1 MKSRGNQNTSGM
13 SVMLTLRSVKKGY
26 VLDTHR
32 SRPPSETLTLARK
45 AAPLAGI
52 TRVAEITGLDR
63 LGIPV
68 FTSMRPKAGEGAVT
82 VYNGKGFTA
91 EEAEVSAIMEGV
103 ERFSAEKGSHPSVQ
117 GSFSELSS
125 SQHVLDPRRIILPG
139 LRQYSATERL
149 EWVRGTSLFRRG
161 EVLVP
166 AESVFH
172 PYERDNQ
179 LFRTNTNGL
188 AVGNVVEEAVFHGL
202 MEVIER
208 DAWSLFEVNASGAR
222 ELHLDDCAAQSD
234 TVKEVIERLESASVE
249 PHLKDI
255 TSDVGITTI
264 AAAIDDEATRDAAL
278 LSLGVGT
285 HLVPEIAVLRAL
297 TEAVQS
303 RLTTIH
309 GTRED
314 TFKAEYV
321 RRIGYDRMKRINRK
335 WFSPSSESVRFRD
348 LPFHESDDFLDDIKY
363 SLSRLRKARLGEAI
377 AVDLTRGGTGIPAVR
392 VIVPGLEVYALD
404 KERGGQRLRAAMAGL
419 AGGSP
424 S

>member
-1 MKSRGNQNTSGM
+1 
-13 SVMLTLRSVKKGY
+13 MLVLRSVKKGY
-26 VLDTHR
+26 LLDTHR
-32 SRPPSETLTLARK
+32 IRPPAETLCVARK

-68 FTSMRPKAGEGAVT
+68 FTSVRPKAAEGGVT

-103 ERFSAEKGSHPSVQ
+103 ERFSAEKGGHATVY
-117 GSFSELSS
+117 GALTDLRGKRN
-125 SQHVLDPRRIILPG
+125 VLDPQRIILPG
-139 LRQYSATERL
+139 VRQYADGERL
-149 EWVRGTSLFRRG
+149 EWVRSMSLFSHD

-172 PYERDNQ
+172 PYERENQ

-188 AVGNVVEEAVFHGL
+188 AVGNVMEEAVFHGL

-208 DAWSLFEVNASGAR
+208 DAWSIFEVDASAAR
-222 ELHLDDCAAQSD
+222 NLDLADCAARSRPVGD
-234 TVKEVIERLESASVE
+234 VIKKLQSASVE

-255 TSDVGITTI
+255 TSDVGITTV
-264 AAAIDDEATRDAAL
+264 AAAIDDEASRDAAL

-335 WFSPSSESVRFRD
+335 WFSPSPENVRFAI
-348 LPFHESDDFLDDIKY
+348 LPVHKSDDFLDDIEFT
-363 SLSRLRKARLGEAI
+363 LSCLKKAGLAEALAI
-377 AVDLTRGGTGIPAVR
+377 DLTRKGTGIPAVR

-404 KERGGQRLRAAMAGL
+404 KERGGKRLKAAMARTARGD
-419 AGGSP
+419 SK
-424 S
+424 

>member
-1 MKSRGNQNTSGM
+1 M
-13 SVMLTLRSVKKGY
+13 
-26 VLDTHR
+26 
-32 SRPPSETLTLARK
+32 
-45 AAPLAGI
+45 AGI
-52 TRVAEITGLDR
+52 TRVADITGLDR

-68 FTSMRPKAGEGAVT
+68 FTSMRPKAAEGGVT

-103 ERFSAEKGSHPSVQ
+103 ERFSAEKKDYPTVCGSLADL
-117 GSFSELSS
+117 GRERA
-125 SQHVLDPRRIILPG
+125 VLDPSRVILPG
-139 LRQYSATERL
+139 VRQYSSNERL
-149 EWVRGTSLFRRG
+149 EWVLGTSLFGHG
-161 EVLVP
+161 EMLVP

-188 AVGNVVEEAVFHGL
+188 AVGNVLEEAVFHGL
-202 MEVIER
+202 MEVVER
-208 DAWSLFEVNASGAR
+208 DAWSLFEVDASAAR
-222 ELHLDDCAAQSD
+222 GLDPEDCSSQNGPVRD
-234 TVKEVIERLESASVE
+234 VIGKLRSASVE

-255 TSDVGITTI
+255 TSDVGVVTI
-264 AAAIDDEATRDAAL
+264 AAAIDDEASQDPAL
-278 LSLGVGT
+278 LSLGVGA

-314 TFKAEYV
+314 TFKAEYA
-321 RRIGYDRMKRINRK
+321 RRVGYDRMKRINRK
-335 WFSPSSESVRFRD
+335 WFSPSPKSVRFAD
-348 LPFHESDDFLDDIKY
+348 LPEHRSDDFLDDIGFT
-363 SLSRLRKARLGEAI
+363 LSRLKKAGLDEAL

-404 KERGGQRLRAAMAGL
+404 KERGGRRLRAAIAK
-419 AGGSP
+419 ASGGSRP
-424 S
+424 

>member
-1 MKSRGNQNTSGM
+1 MLVLKSM
-13 SVMLTLRSVKKGY
+13 KKGY
-26 VLDTHR
+26 LLDTHR
-32 SRPPSETLTLARK
+32 IRPPSETLKTARK

-63 LGIPV
+63 VGIPV
-68 FTSMRPKAGEGAVT
+68 FTSMRPKAAEGGVT

-103 ERFSAEKGSHPSVQ
+103 ERFSAEKGSQ
-117 GSFSELSS
+117 ATINGAFSDLKRK
-125 SQHVLDPRRIILPG
+125 QAVIDPRRIILPG
-139 LRQYSATERL
+139 VRQYTDGEKL
-149 EWVRGTSLFRRG
+149 EWVRGTSLFNHD

-172 PYERDNQ
+172 PYARDNQ

-188 AVGNVVEEAVFHGL
+188 AVGNVMEEAVFHGL

-208 DAWSLFEVNASGAR
+208 DAWSLFEVDASAAKNLDLADCVASSRSVG
-222 ELHLDDCAAQSD
+222 ELIRKLQS
-234 TVKEVIERLESASVE
+234 AFVE

-264 AAAIDDEATRDAAL
+264 VAAIDDAATRDAAL

-285 HLVPEIAVLRAL
+285 HLDPEIAVLRAL

-335 WFSPSSESVRFRD
+335 WFSPSAESVRFAD
-348 LPFHESDDFLDDIKY
+348 LPVHKSDDFLNDIKFT
-363 SLSRLRKARLGEAI
+363 LLHLKKAGLDEALAI
-377 AVDLTRGGTGIPAVR
+377 DLTRESTGIPAVR

-404 KERGGQRLRAAMAGL
+404 KERGGQRLKAAMARTTRSV
-419 AGGSP
+419 SP
-424 S
+424 

>member
-1 MKSRGNQNTSGM
+1 
-13 SVMLTLRSVKKGY
+13 MLTLRSVKKRY
-26 VLDTHR
+26 ILDTHR
-32 SRPPSETLTLARK
+32 VRPPVETLVMARQ
-45 AAPLAGI
+45 AAPMAGI
-52 TRVAEITGLDR
+52 TRIAEITGLDR

-68 FTSMRPKAGEGAVT
+68 FTSMRPKAAEGAIT

-103 ERFSAEKGSHPSVQ
+103 ERYSAEKGNHVTIF
-117 GSFSELSS
+117 GSLAELSGK
-125 SQHVLDPRRIILPG
+125 HLLLDPRRIILPG
-139 LRQYSATERL
+139 AKQYSTSERL
-149 EWVRGTSLFRRG
+149 EWVQGSSLISG
-161 EVLVP
+161 EDILVP

-188 AVGNVVEEAVFHGL
+188 AVGNAMEEAVFHGL

-208 DAWSLFEVNASGAR
+208 DAWSLFEVDASGAR
-222 ELHLDDCAAQSD
+222 DLELEDCIAQSRPIS
-234 TVKEVIERLESASVE
+234 EIIGRLRSASVE

-255 TSDVGITTI
+255 TSDTEVTTI
-264 AAAIDDEATRDAAL
+264 AAAIDDAATRDAAL

-314 TFKAEYV
+314 TFKAEYT

-335 WFSPSSESVRFRD
+335 WFTPSSRSVKFND
-348 LPFHESDDFLDDIKY
+348 LPTFESDDFIDDIGHT
-363 SLSRLRKARLGEAI
+363 LSCLRGANLDEAI
-377 AVDLTRGGTGIPAVR
+377 AVDLTRSNTGIPAVR
-392 VIVPGLEVYALD
+392 IIVPGLEVYALD
-404 KERGGQRLRAAMAGL
+404 KERGGQRVKAARARMAGGTL
-419 AGGSP
+419 G
-424 S
+424 

>member
-1 MKSRGNQNTSGM
+1 MLVLKS
-13 SVMLTLRSVKKGY
+13 LKKGY
-26 VLDTHR
+26 LLDTHR
-32 SRPPSETLTLARK
+32 IRPPVETLSVARK
-45 AAPLAGI
+45 AAPMAGI

-68 FTSMRPKAGEGAVT
+68 FTSVRPKAAEGGVT

-103 ERFSAEKGSHPSVQ
+103 ERFSAERGGHVTIF
-117 GSFSELSS
+117 GAMADLAGELPL
-125 SQHVLDPRRIILPG
+125 VDPRRLILPG
-139 LRQYSATERL
+139 VRQYHQGERL
-149 EWVRGTSLFRRG
+149 EWVAGTSLFRRG
-161 EVLVP
+161 EVLLP

-172 PYERDNQ
+172 PYERENQ

-188 AVGNVVEEAVFHGL
+188 AAGNAIEEAVFHAL

-208 DAWSLFEVNASGAR
+208 DAWSLFEVDSSRAR
-222 ELHLDDCAAQSD
+222 NLALSDCAARSGLVSD
-234 TVKEVIERLESASVE
+234 LITRLKSASVE

-264 AAAIDDEATRDAAL
+264 AAAIDDESTKDAAL

-335 WFSPSSESVRFRD
+335 WFSPSAEDARFED
-348 LPFHESDDFLDDIKY
+348 LPTHNNDDFLDDINFT
-363 SLSRLRKARLGEAI
+363 LSRLKTVGLGEAI
-377 AVDLTRGGTGIPAVR
+377 AIDLTRENTGIPAVR
-392 VIVPGLEVYALD
+392 VVVPGLEVFALD
-404 KERGGQRLRAAMAGL
+404 KERGGKRLKAAMARIS
-419 AGGSP
+419 GGHP

>member
-1 MKSRGNQNTSGM
+1 M
-13 SVMLTLRSVKKGY
+13 TLRSMKKGY
-26 VLDTHR
+26 LLDTHR
-32 SRPPSETLTLARK
+32 ICPPTETLSLARR
-45 AAPLAGI
+45 AAPMAGI

-68 FTSMRPKAGEGAVT
+68 FTSMRPKAAEGAVT

-103 ERFSAEKGSHPSVQ
+103 ERFSAEKGSHASLHGTLV
-117 GSFSELSS
+117 ELSDG
-125 SQHVLDPRRIILPG
+125 HVVLDPRRIILPG
-139 LRQYSATERL
+139 ARHYSTSDRL
-149 EWVRGTSLFRRG
+149 EWVRGSSLFSG
-161 EVLVP
+161 EEILVP

-172 PYERDNQ
+172 PYERENQ

-188 AVGNVVEEAVFHGL
+188 AVGNVMEEAVFHGL

-208 DAWSLFEVNASGAR
+208 DAWSLFEVNASQAR
-222 ELHLDDCAAQSD
+222 DLGLEDCMARSD
-234 TVKEVIERLESASVE
+234 PVREVIKRLESASVE

-255 TSDVGITTI
+255 TSDVGVTTI
-264 AAAIDDEATRDAAL
+264 AAAIDDEATQDAAL

-314 TFKAEYV
+314 TFKAEYT
-321 RRIGYDRMKRINRK
+321 RRIGYERMKRINRK
-335 WFSPSSESVRFRD
+335 WFSSSAKSVKFAD
-348 LPFHESDDFLDDIKY
+348 LSSHQSDDFLDDIGY
-363 SLSRLRKARLGEAI
+363 TLSCLRKAGLDEAI
-377 AVDLTRGGTGIPAVR
+377 AVDLTRSGTGIPAVR

-404 KERGGQRLRAAMAGL
+404 KERGGRRLRAAMARM
-419 AGGSP
+419 AGGEP
-424 S
+424 V

>member
-1 MKSRGNQNTSGM
+1 M
-13 SVMLTLRSVKKGY
+13 KKGY
-26 VLDTHR
+26 LLDTHR
-32 SRPPSETLTLARK
+32 IRPPVETLGMARK
-45 AAPLAGI
+45 AAPIAGI

-68 FTSMRPKAGEGAVT
+68 FTSVRPKAAEGSVT

-91 EEAEVSAIMEGV
+91 EEAEVSAIMEGL
-103 ERFSAEKGSHPSVQ
+103 ERFSAEKGGFATVF
-117 GSFSELSS
+117 GTMAELAGER
-125 SQHVLDPRRIILPG
+125 HLVDPRRLILPG
-139 LRQYSATERL
+139 VRQYHEGERL
-149 EWVRGTSLFRRG
+149 EWAAGTSLFSRG

-172 PYERDNQ
+172 PYERENQ

-188 AVGNVVEEAVFHGL
+188 AAGNAMEEAVFHAL

-208 DAWSLFEVNASGAR
+208 DAWSLFEVDSSRAR
-222 ELHLDDCAAQSD
+222 NLALSDCATHSGPVGD
-234 TVKEVIERLESASVE
+234 LITRLRSASVE

-264 AAAIDDEATRDAAL
+264 AGAIDDESSKDAAL

-335 WFSPSSESVRFRD
+335 WFSPSAEDARFVD
-348 LPFHESDDFLDDIKY
+348 LPTHKSDDFLDDINFT
-363 SLSRLRKARLGEAI
+363 LSRLKTVGLGEAI
-377 AVDLTRGGTGIPAVR
+377 AVDLTREDTGIPAVR
-392 VIVPGLEVYALD
+392 VVVPGLEVFALD
-404 KERGGQRLRAAMAGL
+404 KERGGMRLKAAMAKMS
-419 AGGSP
+419 GGQLS
-424 S
+424 

>member
-1 MKSRGNQNTSGM
+1 
-13 SVMLTLRSVKKGY
+13 MLVLKSVKKGY
-26 VLDTHR
+26 LLDTHR
-32 SRPPSETLTLARK
+32 IRPPSETLGVIRK

-68 FTSMRPKAGEGAVT
+68 FTSVRPKAAEGSVT
-82 VYNGKGFTA
+82 VYNGKGYTA

-103 ERFSAEKGSHPSVQ
+103 ERFSAEKADRETVFGSLVEMD
-117 GSFSELSS
+117 GREEFI
-125 SQHVLDPRRIILPG
+125 DPRKLILPG
-139 LRQYSATERL
+139 ARQYSVSERL
-149 EWVRGTSLFRRG
+149 EWVRGTSLVSG
-161 EVLVP
+161 EQVLVP

-172 PYERDNQ
+172 PYERENQ

-188 AVGNVVEEAVFHGL
+188 AAGNVVEEAVFHGL

-208 DAWSLFEVNASGAR
+208 DAWSLFEVDASRAKNLDPDDCGAR
-222 ELHLDDCAAQSD
+222 SRHVGDL
-234 TVKEVIERLESASVE
+234 VRRLRSASVE

-255 TSDVGITTI
+255 TSDVGIVTV
-264 AAAIDDEATRDAAL
+264 AAALDDEATKDAAL

-314 TFKAEYV
+314 TFKAEYI

-335 WFSPSSESVRFRD
+335 WFSPSPDDLRYDD
-348 LPFHESDDFLDDIKY
+348 LPAHHSDDFLEDIGFTLA
-363 SLSRLRKARLGEAI
+363 SLRKAGLAQAV
-377 AVDLTRGGTGIPAVR
+377 AVDLTGKETGIPAVR
-392 VIVPGLEVYALD
+392 VIVPGLEVFALD
-404 KERGGQRLRAAMAGL
+404 KERAGARLKEAMSRVARGDHR
-419 AGGSP
+419 
-424 S
+424 